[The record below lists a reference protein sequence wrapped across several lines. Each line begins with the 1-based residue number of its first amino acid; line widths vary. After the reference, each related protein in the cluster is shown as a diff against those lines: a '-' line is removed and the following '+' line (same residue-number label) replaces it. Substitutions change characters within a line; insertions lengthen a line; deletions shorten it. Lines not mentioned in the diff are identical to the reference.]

1 MSTQALSQN
10 SYDDSILI
18 SHELANELR
27 DLYDLP
33 PLAVEEIVSADV
45 ITNLSGFLKE
55 YAATDDLNKSLIDMV
70 KLDRET
76 LDAF

>member
-27 DLYDLP
+27 ELYDLP
-33 PLAVEEIVSADV
+33 SLAKEELVSTDI

-55 YAATDDLNKSLIDMV
+55 YATTDDLNESSIDMV
-70 KLDRET
+70 KLNRET

>member
-18 SHELANELR
+18 SHGLANELR
-27 DLYDLP
+27 EIYDLP
-33 PLAVEEIVSADV
+33 PLGSEEMASADV

-55 YAATDDLNKSLIDMV
+55 YATTDDLNESSIDMV
-70 KLDRET
+70 KLNRET
-76 LDAF
+76 LDTF